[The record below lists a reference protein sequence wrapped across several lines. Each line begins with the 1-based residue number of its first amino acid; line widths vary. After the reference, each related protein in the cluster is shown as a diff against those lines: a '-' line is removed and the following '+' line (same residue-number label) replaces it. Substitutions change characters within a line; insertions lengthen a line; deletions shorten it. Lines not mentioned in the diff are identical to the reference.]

1 MVPGKYSVRPGNQIQ
16 LRKSTFLIITVN
28 SAAIFLLS
36 YFLVYFTT
44 QLMTAISASAFN
56 INSIIYYYNIDYL
69 IRSGEW
75 TSDAVAVVF
84 SSGPVFSVFCALVL
98 IIIYVKV
105 VSETGL
111 SRLFLLWCFC
121 HFLINFFGN
130 MLVGTILN
138 EGFGYVIMYQ
148 FVMDTGKMI
157 ITLFAV
163 LCIFLT
169 GLFMSRLFLYSG
181 NIYFNV
187 LDHHNRRRF
196 VIAQYILPFLLG
208 DLIIFLL
215 KLPEVRLFEILLNGC
230 TLILLLP
237 VLLRSSNMQ
246 DLYFDEDPKQ
256 IRLSRYFLLTAF
268 LVMIVFRIGL
278 GIGFR
283 I

>member
-121 HFLINFFGN
+121 HFFINFFGN

-157 ITLFAV
+157 ITIFAV
-163 LCIFLT
+163 LCILLT
-169 GLFMSRLFLYSG
+169 GLFMARLFLYSG

-196 VIAQYILPFLLG
+196 VIAQYILPFLIG

-230 TLILLLP
+230 TLILLFP
-237 VLLRSSNMQ
+237 VLLRSSNIQ
-246 DLYFDEDPKQ
+246 DLYFDEEPKQ
-256 IRLSRYFLLTAF
+256 IKLSGYFLLAAL
-268 LVMIVFRIGL
+268 LVMIVFRIVL
-278 GIGFR
+278 GIGIR